1 MNSEVTKRQSTSY
14 LRSLENKIELLEK
27 EVHSL
32 KEKLSLKM
40 DASGHVSILDN
51 IPLALINIDN
61 TGNIIFGNAF
71 FFNLFDLDSSFF
83 EIKTNISS
91 FSPLWGTSLLEKINI
106 LLKTHTSFD
115 IETKLKQPGPKRI
128 YKARGL
134 PIKNNDNQEDSY
146 LIIIGDITQRLK
158 AENQLIHAKERAEES
173 DRLKTAFIANISHEI
188 RTPINHIMGFL
199 ELLSMDDLD
208 TETRNDYRNI
218 IYRSSQSLLNSIE
231 NIIDIARIKSGQ
243 IKLKTNEVN
252 VNELISSIGKITEEM
267 VIKNNKQHLEIKQI
281 IPIKSNDYCINIDGH
296 RLKQILKNLVENA
309 IKFTNEGRVE
319 FGYKSAN
326 DGSLYFFVRDTGIG
340 IGKEDFNKIFDNFRQ
355 IDYKNTREVEGS
367 GLGLSI
373 SKGLAELLNANLE
386 LRSVVGKGSVFSL
399 HFPAIECNLQT
410 NNTDFQRE
418 IFDTGF

>member
-1 MNSEVTKRQSTSY
+1 MKSDVTKRQTTTY
-14 LRSLENKIELLEK
+14 LSSLEKKIELLEK
-27 EVHSL
+27 EVSSL
-32 KEKLSLKM
+32 KDKLSLKM

-51 IPLALINIDN
+51 IPLALINIDK

-71 FFNLFDLDSSFF
+71 FFNLFDLDSGFF

-106 LLKTHTSFD
+106 LLKSHTPFD

-134 PIKNNDNQEDSY
+134 PIMNNDNMEDSY

-199 ELLSMDDLD
+199 ELLSMDDID
-208 TETRNDYRNI
+208 KETRNEYRNI

-252 VNELISSIGKITEEM
+252 VNELISSISKITEEM
-267 VIKNNKQHLEIKQI
+267 VIKNNKQHLQI
-281 IPIKSNDYCINIDGH
+281 NQVVPNNSDDYCINIDGH

-309 IKFTNEGRVE
+309 IKFTNEGKVD
-319 FGYKSAN
+319 FGYKAAN

-340 IGKEDFNKIFDNFRQ
+340 IGKEDFDKIFDNFRQ

-399 HFPAIECNLQT
+399 HFPTIECKFK
-410 NNTDFQRE
+410 NNNNDYQRE

>member
-1 MNSEVTKRQSTSY
+1 MKSDVTKRQSTSY
-14 LRSLENKIELLEK
+14 LSSLEKKIEVLEK
-27 EVHSL
+27 EVRTL
-32 KEKLSLKM
+32 KDKLSLKM
-40 DASGHVSILDN
+40 DTSGHVSILDN

-71 FFNLFDLDSSFF
+71 FFNLFDLDSGFF

-106 LLKTHTSFD
+106 LLKTHTAFD

-134 PIKNNDNQEDSY
+134 PIKNYDNQEDSY

-199 ELLSMDDLD
+199 ELLSMDDID
-208 TETRNDYRNI
+208 TDTRNDYRNI

-267 VIKNNKQHLEIKQI
+267 VIKNSKQHLQIKQV
-281 IPIKSNDYCINIDGH
+281 IPNNSENYSINIDGH

-326 DGSLYFFVRDTGIG
+326 DGSLYFFVKDTGIG
-340 IGKEDFNKIFDNFRQ
+340 IGKEDFDKIFDNFRQ

-399 HFPAIECNLQT
+399 HFPTIECNLPT

>member
-1 MNSEVTKRQSTSY
+1 MKTDETKQQSSSY
-14 LRSLENKIELLEK
+14 LSILENKIESLEN
-27 EVHSL
+27 EVRDL
-32 KEKLSLKM
+32 KDKLSLQM
-40 DASGHVSILDN
+40 DTSGHVSILDN
-51 IPLALINIDN
+51 IPLALINIDIS
-61 TGNIIFGNAF
+61 GNIIFGNAF

-83 EIKTNISS
+83 DIKTNISS
-91 FSPLWGTSLLEKINI
+91 FSPLWGTSLLEKITALI
-106 LLKTHTSFD
+106 KSQAPFD
-115 IETKLKQPGPKRI
+115 IETKLNQPGPQRI

-134 PIKNNDNQEDSY
+134 PIKNPDNLTDTY

-199 ELLSMDDLD
+199 ELLSMDDID
-208 TETRNDYRNI
+208 SETRNEYRNI

-252 VNELISSIGKITEEM
+252 VNDLINSLESISKEI
-267 VIKNNKQHLEIKQI
+267 IAKNNKQNLKVKKVV
-281 IPIKSNDYCINIDGH
+281 PKNSNEYFINIDGQ

-340 IGKEDFNKIFDNFRQ
+340 ISKDNFDKIFDNFRQ

-373 SKGLAELLNANLE
+373 SKGLAELLNAKLE

-399 HFPAIECNLQT
+399 HFPKISCNHQSK
-410 NNTDFQRE
+410 NNDFQTD

>member
-1 MNSEVTKRQSTSY
+1 MKSEVTKRQSTTY
-14 LRSLENKIELLEK
+14 LSSLEKKIELLEQ
-27 EVHSL
+27 EVRSL
-32 KEKLSLKM
+32 KDKLSLKM
-40 DASGHVSILDN
+40 DTSGHVSILDN

-71 FFNLFDLDSSFF
+71 FFNLFDLDSGFF

-106 LLKTHTSFD
+106 LLKSHTPFD

-199 ELLSMDDLD
+199 ELLSMEDID

-252 VNELISSIGKITEEM
+252 VNELISSIGKITEEI
-267 VIKNNKQHLEIKQI
+267 VIKNSKHHLQIKQVVPNNSEGYI
-281 IPIKSNDYCINIDGH
+281 INIDGQ

-319 FGYKSAN
+319 FGYKPAN
-326 DGSLYFFVRDTGIG
+326 DGSLYFFVKDTGIG
-340 IGKEDFNKIFDNFRQ
+340 IVKEDFDKIFDNFRQ

-399 HFPAIECNLQT
+399 HFPTIECHLQS